1 MITTSR
7 SRIDTPKIGAP
18 PAHRLAGSL
27 GSRAVRSKGDR
38 TQVNT
43 RQPRVLAKA
52 AEAEA
57 ARRGVDMT
65 TFVGEA
71 LAAALGMDYAE
82 ALAEALN
89 PNVDQEVLPL
99 AKSA

>member
-1 MITTSR
+1 MINASR
-7 SRIDTPKIGAP
+7 SRIDAPKIGVP
-18 PAHRLAGSL
+18 PAHQLAGSL

-65 TFVGEA
+65 QLVGEA
-71 LAAALGMDYAE
+71 LAAALGMNYAE
-82 ALAEALN
+82 ALAEALK
-89 PNVDQEVLPL
+89 PDADQEVLPL